1 MTKTKRISKEQRLRD
16 GVAYAASCLKEAGD
30 PLHNLGPSG
39 QYEDVFKRY
48 SAAMLRL
55 VEFDCPIAIE
65 EWSWD
70 GYAGTFHFK
79 WVFGA
84 QVREPGAGKKDFET
98 QFVGMYSYARLD
110 PSKPLDEELTRLRD
124 EAEHFHAMRNGVM
137 MWSTKVAKGETP

>member
-1 MTKTKRISKEQRLRD
+1 MTKTKTKRVPKLQRLYD
-16 GVAYAASCLKEAGD
+16 DVHHAASCLKEAGE

-55 VEFDCPIAIE
+55 VEFDVPVAIE
-65 EWSWD
+65 DWSWD

-84 QVREPGAGKKDFET
+84 QVRELGADAKEYET
-98 QFVGMYSYARLD
+98 RYVGMHAYSRLD
-110 PSKPLDEELTRLRD
+110 PSKSLEQEIARLRA
-124 EAEHFHAMRNGVM
+124 EAEHFDQMRGAVM
-137 MWSTKVAKGETP
+137 RWSRGLTP